1 MAENC
6 PECNG
11 AYNNSNSSKRA
22 CFDDRIPV
30 ANDHHGFDNQRV
42 SVHDRLG
49 AKPASTIAWGGG
61 QGQHPW
67 SAGRLSQW
75 RVKRS
80 TRRDGRFSGPW
91 WGYHVPSSRT
101 STHITTRW
109 WRIKPNMQEAQ
120 STMVSRWLDQIP
132 KEESLAPTSAR
143 KAWGLMLDKK
153 KVRSK
158 VWRPKSWQP
167 MDWLPKC
174 ILYKQIVLSCLSTDR
189 VFELQLIADVII
201 E

>member
-61 QGQHPW
+61 ARPASMIGW
-67 SAGRLSQW
+67 EAESMKSQ
-75 RVKRS
+75 
-80 TRRDGRFSGPW
+80 TID
-91 WGYHVPSSRT
+91 
-101 STHITTRW
+101 
-109 WRIKPNMQEAQ
+109 
-120 STMVSRWLDQIP
+120 
-132 KEESLAPTSAR
+132 
-143 KAWGLMLDKK
+143 
-153 KVRSK
+153 
-158 VWRPKSWQP
+158 
-167 MDWLPKC
+167 
-174 ILYKQIVLSCLSTDR
+174 
-189 VFELQLIADVII
+189 
-201 E
+201 